1 MNYTDISTRRWRYIF
16 NAVIYLH
23 YEDINDHLL
32 RRYTF
37 AVVSASSDVTERQSS
52 AQPGRREDTDVF
64 CLVCFCFFSR
74 SLLNKESNEP
84 NNTSCPTDDTLLRP
98 RRKTLCHDYREQNVQ
113 YI

>member
-1 MNYTDISTRRWRYIF
+1 MNYTDISTRCWRYIF

-23 YEDINDHLL
+23 HEDINDHLL

-64 CLVCFCFFSR
+64 VLFVFVFFHGR
-74 SLLNKESNEP
+74 F
-84 NNTSCPTDDTLLRP
+84 
-98 RRKTLCHDYREQNVQ
+98 
-113 YI
+113 